1 MLQERLPTKL
11 GLQELCLYDHERPS
25 EAVEL
30 PDIRTLILDSPTG
43 SVLNLVE
50 RFSSISTLVLHSTFG
65 MEDSQIMAILKSVG
79 RNLHTLVLM
88 YVRKVQSL
96 TGVLQSCP
104 KLKRLRIFNCV
115 HFEDEASTVWP
126 ANLFSS
132 MEEVYL
138 EQYLPPECIMQ
149 VKSHKSKIRLL
160 YLLRSLYCKKTA
172 RNFSPMIL
180 SHNLSTSLRQNHQKN
195 LGVTGINLKI

>member
-11 GLQELCLYDHERPS
+11 GLQELCLSYHERPS

-50 RFSSISTLVLHSTFG
+50 RFSSISTLVLHSIYG

-88 YVRKVQSL
+88 YVHEVQSL

-104 KLKRLRIFNCV
+104 KLKRLRITECGDL
-115 HFEDEASTVWP
+115 EDEASTVWP

-149 VKSHKSKIRLL
+149 VKSHKSKIRLF
-160 YLLRSLYCKKTA
+160 YLLKS
-172 RNFSPMIL
+172 IEW
-180 SHNLSTSLRQNHQKN
+180 QK
-195 LGVTGINLKI
+195 